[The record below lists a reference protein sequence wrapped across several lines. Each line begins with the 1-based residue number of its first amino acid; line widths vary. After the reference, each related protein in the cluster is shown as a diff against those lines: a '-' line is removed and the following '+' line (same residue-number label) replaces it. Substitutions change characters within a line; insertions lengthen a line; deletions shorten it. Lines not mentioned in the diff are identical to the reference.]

1 MASNT
6 ERLLDPGTAATY
18 EAFLTALDTLARTEG
33 QAWPYA
39 QQGLFQYIAVPA
51 NAELASGRFRSRP
64 GTLVQSAG
72 NGWRRWQAWRDARIV
87 AQATTADLHQAEI
100 VWIVRPSS
108 FAIYETVAQIARQ
121 LPYPSLLL
129 IDSSLP
135 EKRSLEDMGQWGTAA
150 LYLADKFRLLTPS
163 TFREA
168 GRRGQ
173 LMLGLLAELLPEP
186 PAGLSG
192 LVWRNCLEAIL
203 TERFVQRHLLPHAR
217 PRLVVSAL
225 DVETEAATVH
235 LLTQATGTSGVVAQ
249 HGTAMDLLFPS
260 IASRGLLWG
269 EQSLLMARSYEVGG
283 RAADY
288 YLSGAPRTDQNY
300 QLRQRVRENS
310 RPPQILF
317 VSQFSQHQ
325 AFPEQVNHEV
335 ATLLLELSERLQGLD
350 LNAELTFRPRSA
362 ACLDAFRQFSN
373 ANNHSVGAIRLLAAD
388 EPLAT
393 QLAQADM
400 VIGIDSTA
408 LLEAMQAGIP
418 VVQLWGAEGRPR
430 LNYYQDDSLLLARC
444 AAEVEAYFCCLLRD
458 PAWKRERIAA
468 QDRRLRPLFA
478 HPGRATEQTLHWFQ
492 QQLSLQSP

>member
-18 EAFLTALDTLARTEG
+18 EAFLAALDALAHVEDN
-33 QAWPYA
+33 AWPYA
-39 QQGLFQYIAVPA
+39 QQGLFQYIAVSG
-51 NAELASGRFRSRP
+51 NTELASTRFRSRP
-64 GTLVQSAG
+64 GTLIQSAG
-72 NGWRRWQAWRDARIV
+72 IGWRRWQAWRNGRILPL
-87 AQATTADLHQAEI
+87 ATTADLQRAEI

-108 FAIYETVAQIARQ
+108 FAIYETLAQIARQ
-121 LPYPSLLL
+121 LPHSGIILF
-129 IDSSLP
+129 DSSLP
-135 EKRSLEDMGQWGTAA
+135 EARVLADMDGGEKWGTAA
-150 LYLADKFRLLTPS
+150 LYLVDKFRELTPAIW
-163 TFREA
+163 REA
-168 GRRGQ
+168 GRRSK
-173 LMLGLLAELLPEP
+173 LLLDILGELLPALP
-186 PAGLSG
+186 PALPG

-203 TERFVQRHLLPHAR
+203 TERFVQSHLLPHAR

-235 LLTQATGTSGVVAQ
+235 LLTQAAGASGAVVQ

-283 RAADY
+283 RTADY
-288 YLSGAPRTDQNY
+288 YLSGAPRTDPNY
-300 QLRQRVRENS
+300 QLRQRMRENN
-310 RPPQILF
+310 RPSQILF

-325 AFPEQVNHEV
+325 AFPEQVNREV
-335 ATLLLELSERLQGLD
+335 AALLLELAERLQV

-373 ANNHSVGAIRLLAAD
+373 SDNHSMGAIRLLAAD

-393 QLAQADM
+393 QLARADM

-418 VVQLWGAEGRPR
+418 VVQLWGKEGRPR
-430 LNYYQDDSLLLARC
+430 LNFYEDGSLLLARC
-444 AAEVEAYFCCLLRD
+444 AAEVEAYFCCLLHD
-458 PAWKRERIAA
+458 SAWKRERIAA
-468 QDRRLRPLFA
+468 QDRRLRPMFT

-492 QQLSLQSP
+492 QQLSLSQ